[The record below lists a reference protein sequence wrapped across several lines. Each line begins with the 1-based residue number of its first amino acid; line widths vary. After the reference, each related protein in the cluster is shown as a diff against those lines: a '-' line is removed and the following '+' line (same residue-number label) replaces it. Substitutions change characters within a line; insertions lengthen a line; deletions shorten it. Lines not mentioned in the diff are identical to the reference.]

1 LPSPTPADD
10 AMSDESLCRLDALEL
25 SRALHRREASCREV
39 MRAYLARIGRL
50 NPRFNAIVSLRDE
63 AQLLA
68 EAGRCDEAL
77 ARGESRGWM
86 HGFPLAIKDL
96 APTRGVRTTFGSPL
110 HRDFVPEAD
119 GLVVERIRAAGGIV
133 IGKTNTPEWGL
144 GSHTYNPVF
153 GTTLNAYDPSRS
165 CGGSSGG
172 AAVALALRLSPVAD
186 GSDMGGSLRNPAGWN
201 NVFGLRPS
209 RGRVPMWPAEDA
221 FFQQLGTE
229 GPMARTVPDLAAL
242 LRTLAGP
249 DPRAPLALDAD
260 PAAFDASLES
270 DPGDWRGVRVGWLGD
285 LGGHLAT
292 EPGVIAL
299 CETALRDVAGLG
311 CEVEP
316 TALGFD
322 HERVW
327 RAFMTLRAMGF
338 SGRFAAVRADPQAW
352 RQLKPEAQWEV
363 VQGEG
368 VSALDVYRA
377 SATRT
382 AWYHHVLA
390 LLSRFDVL
398 ALPVAQCFPFDAR
411 LHWPSELGGRKMD
424 SYHRWMEVVT
434 GATMA
439 GLPAISV
446 PAGFDARGLPMGLQL
461 VGRPNG
467 ELALL
472 RLARAYELA
481 TRWVQR
487 RPPPD
492 SLTGDP
498 E

>member
-1 LPSPTPADD
+1 ML
-10 AMSDESLCRLDALEL
+10 DESLCRLDALEL
-25 SRALHRREASCREV
+25 SRVLHRREASCRDA
-39 MRAYLARIGRL
+39 MHAHLARIGRL

-63 AQLLA
+63 AALLA
-68 EAGRCDEAL
+68 EADRCDAEL

-86 HGFPLAIKDL
+86 HGFPQAIKDL
-96 APTRGVRTTFGSPL
+96 APTRGLRTTFGSPL
-110 HRDFVPEAD
+110 FRDFVPEAD

-144 GSHTYNPVF
+144 GSHTYNPVH
-153 GTTLNAYDPSRS
+153 GTTLNAYDPTRT

-172 AAVALALRLSPVAD
+172 TAVALALRMLPVAD

-221 FFQQLGTE
+221 FFAQLGTE
-229 GPMARTVPDLAAL
+229 GPMARTVPDLAAM
-242 LRTLAGP
+242 LRTLSGP

-260 PAAFDASLES
+260 PAQFDASLES
-270 DPGDWRGVRVGWLGD
+270 DPGDWRDVRVGWLGD

-292 EPGVIAL
+292 EPGVLAL
-299 CETALRDVAGLG
+299 CEAALRDVAGLG
-311 CEVEP
+311 CAVEP

-327 RAFMTLRAMGF
+327 RAFMTLRAMF
-338 SGRFAAVRADPQAW
+338 FAGRFAAIRTDPAKW
-352 RQLKPEAQWEV
+352 AQLKPEAQWEV
-363 VQGEG
+363 ERGSG
-368 VSALDVYRA
+368 VTALDVYRA
-377 SATRT
+377 SVERT
-382 AWYHHVLA
+382 AWYQHVRG
-390 LLSRFDVL
+390 LLERFDVL
-398 ALPVAQCFPFDAR
+398 ALPVAQCFPFDAS
-411 LHWPSELGGRKMD
+411 LTWPREVGGRAMD
-424 SYHRWMEVVT
+424 SYHRWMEVVV

-446 PAGFDARGLPMGLQL
+446 PAGFDSRGLPMGLQL

-487 RPPPD
+487 RPPPAT
-492 SLTGDP
+492 LAGETA
-498 E
+498 

>member
-1 LPSPTPADD
+1 
-10 AMSDESLCRLDALEL
+10 MVDESLCRLDALEL
-25 SRALHRREASCREV
+25 SRVLHRREASCRDA

-63 AQLLA
+63 ATLLA
-68 EAGRCDEAL
+68 EADRCDAEI
-77 ARGESRGWM
+77 ARGDSRGWM
-86 HGFPLAIKDL
+86 HGFPQAIKDL
-96 APTRGVRTTFGSPL
+96 APTRGLRTTFGSPL
-110 HRDFVPEAD
+110 FRDFVPEAD

-144 GSHTYNPVF
+144 GSHTYNPVH
-153 GTTLNAYDPSRS
+153 GTTLNAYDPTRS

-172 AAVALALRLSPVAD
+172 TAVALALGMLPVAD
-186 GSDMGGSLRNPAGWN
+186 GSDMGGSLRNPAAWN

-209 RGRVPMWPAEDA
+209 RGRVPTWPAEDA
-221 FFQQLGTE
+221 FFQQLGIE
-229 GPMARTVPDLAAL
+229 GPMARTVPDLAAM

-260 PAAFDASLES
+260 PAQFDASLES
-270 DPGDWRGVRVGWLGD
+270 DCGDWRDVRVAWLAD

-292 EPGVIAL
+292 EPGVLAL
-299 CETALRDVAGLG
+299 CESALRDVSGLG
-311 CEVEP
+311 CVVEP
-316 TALGFD
+316 AALGFD

-338 SGRFAAVRADPQAW
+338 AGRFDPIRSDPARW
-352 RQLKPEAQWEV
+352 ALLKPEAQWEV
-363 VQGEG
+363 EQGSR
-368 VSALDVYRA
+368 VTALDVYRA
-377 SATRT
+377 SAERT
-382 AWYHHVLA
+382 AWYHHVRG
-390 LLSRFDVL
+390 LLERFDVL
-398 ALPVAQCFPFDAR
+398 ALPVAQCFPFDASIT
-411 LHWPSELGGRKMD
+411 WPREVGGRSMD

-481 TRWVQR
+481 SRWVQR
-487 RPPPD
+487 RPPPAT
-492 SLTGDP
+492 LTG
-498 E
+498 ETA